1 MRALRGKEAFEMK
14 KSAFFVT
21 VLVFAIVALRR
32 FGPTLGK
39 RAVAKCQ
46 EMMAKH
52 AGGPAE
58 RSWAQ
63 FGGPAELAGTQA

>member
-1 MRALRGKEAFEMK
+1 MK
-14 KSAFFVT
+14 KFVLFVT
-21 VLVFAIVALRR
+21 VLILAVVAFRR
-32 FGPTLGK
+32 FGPALSK
-39 RAVAKCQ
+39 PAVTKCE